1 MALYGKIRF
10 AGVYR
15 LARFTSRIGITDTPI
30 NSDRSSPINFDTSTP
45 IKSDTR

>member
-15 LARFTSRIGITDTPI
+15 LARFTSRIDVFDTPI
-30 NSDRSSPINFDTSTP
+30 KLHMMISPWA
-45 IKSDTR
+45 KG

>member
-30 NSDRSSPINFDTSTP
+30 KLHMMFSLWA
-45 IKSDTR
+45 KG